1 MRETTKKKNLF
12 GAIGIGLIA
21 LSYMIF
27 FIIHISIDHSAGK
40 EREIKPSDTSF
51 IEESR
56 RNDLSDS
63 SIHEEEITES
73 GISKKSETPSKDS
86 SKSPTKESKL
96 TNTSKLDSAGNE
108 DFSEME
114 RPTLEEINHAQS
126 NREGMSDQVVGEIEI
141 PAIQLKLSILE
152 GTTYQKMLYGATTLL
167 ANPIMGRGNYA
178 LASHNMGVE
187 GSMFTSIYQLKEG
200 EDIYLKDKQGKTYH
214 YQVISNDVVDFRNTE
229 KLNLTRKPTITL
241 ITCQTVQT
249 TDNRVI
255 VQGELVE

>member
-1 MRETTKKKNLF
+1 MRETTKKKHLF

-96 TNTSKLDSAGNE
+96 TNTSQLDSAGNE

-114 RPTLEEINHAQS
+114 RPTLEEIN
-126 NREGMSDQVVGEIEI
+126 
-141 PAIQLKLSILE
+141 
-152 GTTYQKMLYGATTLL
+152 
-167 ANPIMGRGNYA
+167 
-178 LASHNMGVE
+178 
-187 GSMFTSIYQLKEG
+187 
-200 EDIYLKDKQGKTYH
+200 
-214 YQVISNDVVDFRNTE
+214 
-229 KLNLTRKPTITL
+229 
-241 ITCQTVQT
+241 
-249 TDNRVI
+249 
-255 VQGELVE
+255 